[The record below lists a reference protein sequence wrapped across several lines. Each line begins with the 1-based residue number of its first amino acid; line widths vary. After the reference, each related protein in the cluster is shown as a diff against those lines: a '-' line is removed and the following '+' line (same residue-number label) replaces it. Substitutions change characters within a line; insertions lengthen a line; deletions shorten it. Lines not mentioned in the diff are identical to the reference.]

1 MLDIIPGPEQMT
13 ALVGTSLYGVWKQLC
28 ALIEERYEM
37 DPVWGKGGKAWT
49 YEYKY
54 RRGGKTYA
62 RYTQEKTASGLW
74 SSWGKRSASN
84 LKKAGAYTEEVQRVY
99 EEAQTYHDGK
109 WMMFEPTDT
118 ALFDDFIR
126 LLGIKRRPNRT

>member
-37 DPVWGKGGKAWT
+37 DPVWEKAGK
-49 YEYKY
+49 
-54 RRGGKTYA
+54 RGPMSINTAGAEKTLCALYA
-62 RYTQEKTASGLW
+62 RENCIGFMVIL
-74 SSWGKRSASN
+74 GKEERLK
-84 LKKAGAYTEEVQRVY
+84 LKKAGSLHRGSSKEVY

-118 ALFDDFIR
+118 ALS
-126 LLGIKRRPNRT
+126 